1 MPYLDRQA
9 TIAEAKLTK
18 YLLIQKPKD
27 DKSGFLAQAGY
38 NLGNWRQLQQELRRF
53 LFNQATLHKTTSF
66 GDIYEIKGILVGVNG
81 INLRIATYWIV
92 DSLTNETKF
101 VTLLP
106 N

>member
-9 TIAEAKLTK
+9 TIAEAKLTQ

-38 NLGNWRQLQQELRRF
+38 NLDNWQVLEQDLRRI
-53 LFNQATLHKTTSF
+53 LLNEATLNKQTKF
-66 GDIYEIKGILVGVNG
+66 GDIYEIKGLLQGVNG
-81 INLRIATYWIV
+81 IKLRVSTYWII
-92 DSLTNETKF
+92 DSLTKETRF

-106 N
+106 D

>member
-9 TIAEAKLTK
+9 TIAEAKLTD

-27 DKSGFLAQAGY
+27 DKSGFLAQARY
-38 NLGNWRQLQQELRRF
+38 NLDNWRQLRQELRHF
-53 LFNQATLHKTTSF
+53 LFNQATLHKKTNF

-81 INLRIATYWIV
+81 TNLRIATYWMV

-106 N
+106 D

>member
-18 YLLIQKPKD
+18 YLLIQKPTD

-38 NLGNWRQLQQELRRF
+38 NLSNWRQLQQELRQF
-53 LFNQATLHKTTSF
+53 LFNQATLYKTTKF
-66 GDIYEIKGILVGVNG
+66 GDIYEIKGILIGVNG
-81 INLRIATYWIV
+81 INLRVATYWIV
-92 DSLTNETKF
+92 DSLTSETKF

-106 N
+106 D

>member
-18 YLLIQKPKD
+18 YLLIHKPKD

-38 NLGNWRQLQQELRRF
+38 NLDNWWQLQQELRKF
-53 LFNQATLHKTTSF
+53 LFHQATLHKKTNF
-66 GDIYEIKGILVGVNG
+66 GDIYEIKGILIGVNG
-81 INLRIATYWIV
+81 INLRVATYWIV

-106 N
+106 D

>member
-38 NLGNWRQLQQELRRF
+38 NLDNWWQLQQELQQIGIGHVMYA
-53 LFNQATLHKTTSF
+53 NHK
-66 GDIYEIKGILVGVNG
+66 
-81 INLRIATYWIV
+81 NLA
-92 DSLTNETKF
+92 
-101 VTLLP
+101 
-106 N
+106 

>member
-18 YLLIQKPKD
+18 YLLIERPKD

-38 NLGNWRQLQQELRRF
+38 NLDNWRQLRQELRQF
-53 LFNQATLHKTTSF
+53 LFNQAILHKTTNF

-106 N
+106 D

>member
-18 YLLIQKPKD
+18 YLLIERPKD
-27 DKSGFLAQAGY
+27 DKSGFLAQAEY
-38 NLGNWRQLQQELRRF
+38 NLDNWRQLRQELRQF
-53 LFNQATLHKTTSF
+53 LLTQATLHKKTNF

-106 N
+106 D